1 MSEIIDY
8 NYKIIVIDSDCAT
21 YYSPTTCDFYINLDE
36 PLRNVYKLNVIA
48 TLLNIPNNS
57 SLNTPLNSIYV
68 NLNNINRLIGKNKT
82 LVNDT
87 SYNIN
92 AFDSIIIDST
102 IPIDSGNTT
111 INNDFHSSD
120 TIHYLNPIES
130 QVARFNIKL
139 YDKNNVI
146 INKNAINRFI
156 LKIGVYYNN
165 KKVLRA

>member
-1 MSEIIDY
+1 MSELIDY

-21 YYSPTTCDFYINLDE
+21 YYSPTACDFYISLDE
-36 PLRNVYKLNVIA
+36 PLRNVYKLNLII

-68 NLNNINRLIGKNKT
+68 NLNNIDRLIGKNKT

-102 IPIDSGNTT
+102 IPNDTSNTT
-111 INNDFHSSD
+111 IKNDFHNSD
-120 TIHYLNPIES
+120 TIHYLNPLQP

-146 INKNAINRFI
+146 INRTAINRFI
-156 LKIGVYYNN
+156 MKIGVYYNN
-165 KKVLRA
+165 KKLLRS